1 LAGLKEKVIK
11 GSYALLLE
19 LPRGERLG
27 VGSLGSIFFSPG
39 SYAYVGSAMNG
50 LKGRINHHLKTK
62 KRLHWHIDYLEEKAT
77 ILEVVLF
84 PGPKRLECLLA
95 SDLSR
100 HFSSIPGFGSSD
112 CHCPSHLFWGEK
124 EILRQTIY
132 QLRDRYAFG
141 FPAGES

>member
-1 LAGLKEKVIK
+1 MAGLKEKVIK
-11 GSYALLLE
+11 GSYILLLE

-27 VGSLGSIFFSPG
+27 VGSLGSIFFPQA

-50 LKGRINHHLKTK
+50 LEGRINHHLKVKK
-62 KRLHWHIDYLEEKAT
+62 KRLHWHIDYLEEKAA

-100 HFSSIPGFGSSD
+100 HFSSVPGFGSSD

-124 EILRQTIY
+124 ETLRQTIY
-132 QLRDRYAFG
+132 RLRDRYAFG
-141 FPAGES
+141 FLAG